1 MLLVLRLKFKMKESW
16 WWYWTSGVLMGL
28 VFTIMWASY
37 KFNLVI
43 PVEAYL
49 LLMIVFL
56 FSVTLFIVG
65 CMVKKR

>member
-1 MLLVLRLKFKMKESW
+1 MKEGW

-28 VFTIMWASY
+28 VFTIIWASY

-65 CMVKKR
+65 CMVKKH

>member
-1 MLLVLRLKFKMKESW
+1 MKEGW

-28 VFTIMWASY
+28 VFTIIWTSY

-49 LLMIVFL
+49 LLMIALL
-56 FSVTLFIVG
+56 FSVTLFIIG
-65 CMVKKR
+65 CMVKKH

>member
-1 MLLVLRLKFKMKESW
+1 MKEGW

-28 VFTIMWASY
+28 VFTIVWASY

-43 PVEAYL
+43 SVEAYL
-49 LLMIVFL
+49 LLIIVFL

-65 CMVKKR
+65 CIVKKL

>member
-1 MLLVLRLKFKMKESW
+1 
-16 WWYWTSGVLMGL
+16 MGL
-28 VFTIMWASY
+28 VFTIIWASY

>member
-1 MLLVLRLKFKMKESW
+1 MKEGW

-28 VFTIMWASY
+28 VFTIIWASY
-37 KFNLVI
+37 KFNLII

-65 CMVKKR
+65 CMVKK

>member
-1 MLLVLRLKFKMKESW
+1 MKEGW

-28 VFTIMWASY
+28 VFTIIWASY

-65 CMVKKR
+65 CIVKKL

>member
-1 MLLVLRLKFKMKESW
+1 MLLVFHLEFKMKEGW

-28 VFTIMWASY
+28 VFTIIWASY
-37 KFNLVI
+37 KFNLII

-65 CMVKKR
+65 CMVKK

>member
-1 MLLVLRLKFKMKESW
+1 MKEGW

-28 VFTIMWASY
+28 VFTIIWASY

-49 LLMIVFL
+49 LLIIVFL
-56 FSVTLFIVG
+56 FSVVLFIVG
-65 CMVKKR
+65 CMVKKL